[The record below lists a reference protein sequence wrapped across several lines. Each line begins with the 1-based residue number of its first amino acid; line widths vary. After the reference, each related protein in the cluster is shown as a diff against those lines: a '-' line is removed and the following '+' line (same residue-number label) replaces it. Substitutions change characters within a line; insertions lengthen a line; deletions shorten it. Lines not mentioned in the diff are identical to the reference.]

1 MAANESSHIRLNK
14 EDRANL
20 ALVKKVMVKLGI
32 PETSISVSD
41 VMRFAL
47 KRVAGEPK

>member
-1 MAANESSHIRLNK
+1 MAATESSHIRMNK

-20 ALVKKVMVKLGI
+20 AAIKKKMVKLGI

-41 VMRFAL
+41 VIRFAM
-47 KRVAGEPK
+47 KKAAEN